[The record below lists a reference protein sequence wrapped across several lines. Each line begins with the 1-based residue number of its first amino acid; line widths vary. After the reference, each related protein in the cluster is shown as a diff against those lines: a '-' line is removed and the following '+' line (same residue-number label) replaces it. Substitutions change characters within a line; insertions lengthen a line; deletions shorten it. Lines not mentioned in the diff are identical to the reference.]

1 MDVQPEKSTLGR
13 PRSQQAWE
21 AVIAATQTLLRTDRY
36 MNLSMEGIAKAA
48 GVGKPTLY
56 RWWPNVPS
64 IVMEAL
70 KRQADNEIGAPDTGS
85 LKSDLL
91 QFLGQTCKSLTD
103 HTGEVVRC
111 LMAEAQFNPD
121 FAQVFREEFIASR
134 RNSLIGILQRGVMRG
149 EMSQQT
155 DLELLADL
163 CYGPIWYRLLN
174 QHASLDER
182 FVLSLIDSLPTGKYA

>member
-1 MDVQPEKSTLGR
+1 MDVQQEKTTLGR

-21 AVIAATQTLLRTDRY
+21 AVMHATQTLLRSDGY
-36 MNLSMEGIAKAA
+36 KNLSMEGIAKAA

-70 KRQADNEIGAPDTGS
+70 KKQAENEIGAPNTGS

-91 QFLGQTCKSLTD
+91 LYLGSTCKSLSEQS
-103 HTGEVVRC
+103 GEIMRC

-121 FAQVFREEFIASR
+121 FAQTFREQFIASR
-134 RNSLIGILQRGVMRG
+134 RNTLIGILKQGVLRG
-149 EMSQQT
+149 ELQQHA

-174 QHASLDER
+174 GHLALDDD
-182 FVLSLIDSLPTGKYA
+182 FVQALVNQIIPS

>member
-1 MDVQPEKSTLGR
+1 MDVQQEKSTTGR

-21 AVIAATQTLLRTDRY
+21 AVITATQTLLKTIGY
-36 MNLSMEGIAKAA
+36 QNLSMEGIAKAA

-56 RWWPNVPS
+56 RWWPNIPS

-70 KRQADNEIGAPDTGS
+70 KRQADNEIGAPDTGT
-85 LKSDLL
+85 LKSDL
-91 QFLGQTCKSLTD
+91 QKFLGQTCISLTD
-103 HTGEVVRC
+103 HAGDVVRC

-121 FAQVFREEFIASR
+121 FAEVFREEFIASR
-134 RNSLIGILQRGVMRG
+134 RNTLIVILQRGVMRG
-149 EMSQQT
+149 ELNQQT

-182 FVLSLIDSLPTGKYA
+182 FVLSLIDRII